1 MIGRSTSCDLTID
14 DQPEISSKHCL
25 LELRRGSLFISDQS
39 SRNGTFVNGVPIQD
53 KYKLN
58 SRDILGLGRAEYRLI
73 FEGED

>member
-1 MIGRSTSCDLTID
+1 
-14 DQPEISSKHCL
+14 
-25 LELRRGSLFISDQS
+25 LFVSDQS

-73 FEGED
+73 FEGDD